1 MSESEFNKLFSNNLN
16 YFMNLHGM
24 NQVDIAKHLGV
35 NKSSVSSWCNGNK
48 IPRMA
53 KIDELCK
60 LFSINRSDLIE
71 RKSYENT
78 QSNHSHNLSKES
90 NGYYLTDDT
99 IKMAQEIKDNKE
111 LSLLF
116 DAAKDVSDEDLKF
129 VHDMLLRMKRKERD

>member
-1 MSESEFNKLFSNNLN
+1 
-16 YFMNLHGM
+16 
-24 NQVDIAKHLGV
+24 
-35 NKSSVSSWCNGNK
+35 
-48 IPRMA
+48 MA